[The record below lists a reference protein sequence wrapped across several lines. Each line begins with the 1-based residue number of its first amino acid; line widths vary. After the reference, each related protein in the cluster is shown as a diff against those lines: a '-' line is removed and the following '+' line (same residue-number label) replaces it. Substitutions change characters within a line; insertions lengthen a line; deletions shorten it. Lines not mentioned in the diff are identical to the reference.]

1 MFCAHMYE
9 SMCET
14 QLILSM
20 HKCDYS
26 SDLSMRK
33 CDYSSESHTA
43 VPLHTSFIYLYIL
56 SKSHSS
62 LTVPSDTY
70 LQLSEYIE
78 PFQRIAEWSV
88 SVSFRLVKETLG
100 RS

>member
-1 MFCAHMYE
+1 MYG
-9 SMCET
+9 SMCEA

-26 SDLSMRK
+26 S
-33 CDYSSESHTA
+33 ESHTA
-43 VPLHTSFIYLYIL
+43 VSLHLSFVYLYIL
-56 SKSHSS
+56 SKSHLG
-62 LTVPSDTY
+62 LTVSSDTY
-70 LQLSEYIE
+70 LQLSEYTE

-88 SVSFRLVKETLG
+88 SMSLRLMKETLG